1 MKILCISGKARHGKD
16 TCAEALADIIH
27 KRGEKSLIIHNADLL
42 KFMCKLLFGWNG
54 VKDEYG
60 RHILQYVGTDVI
72 RKQQPDYWVDF
83 IKGIVELFPHEWDY
97 VIIPDCRFPNEI
109 DRLRESGNPVIHLR
123 VLRKD
128 CVSPLTA
135 EQQLHPSET
144 ALDDSNPDFIINNDT
159 TIEDL
164 YTKLQEVLDAI
175 GDKSQNPVVLYSTG
189 CPKCEVLKRK
199 LAEHEITY
207 AENKSVD
214 EMLALGIT
222 AVPVLQING
231 QMYGFTEAVKLL
243 NSMK

>member
-1 MKILCISGKARHGKD
+1 M
-16 TCAEALADIIH
+16 
-27 KRGEKSLIIHNADLL
+27 
-42 KFMCKLLFGWNG
+42 
-54 VKDEYG
+54 
-60 RHILQYVGTDVI
+60 
-72 RKQQPDYWVDF
+72 
-83 IKGIVELFPHEWDY
+83 FPNEWDY

-109 DRLRESGNPVIHLR
+109 DRLRESGNPVFHLR

-144 ALDDSNPDFIINNDT
+144 ALDNSNPDFIINNDT

-164 YTKLQEVLDAI
+164 HAKLQEVLAKI
-175 GDKSQNPVVLYSTG
+175 GDKPQDAVTLYSTG

-207 AENKSVD
+207 TENNAVD

-222 AVPVLQING
+222 TVPVLQING